1 MIPTSFIPTT
11 TVAVTVTDYTI
22 SGTGLVTL
30 AANLANGATLTWT
43 GGYYRRVRFDMD
55 DLDMERIFGATA
67 AGGGQTWEGK
77 TVKLISVK

>member
-43 GGYYRRVRFDMD
+43 GEYLSLIHISEPTRRHHVSRMPSS
-55 DLDMERIFGATA
+55 A
-67 AGGGQTWEGK
+67 
-77 TVKLISVK
+77 